1 MVNNK
6 SNSAMPTDIVRYAH
20 TRDFQAV
27 VYDEF
32 SGSPLMVTFLGNQ
45 WWVTT
50 PGEKLQPLEEYFE
63 GEDIGFRFLC
73 EANGKV
79 GALALAKMIGKAAEE
94 PEDDVRKVMRQRV
107 ECLKRLGVKLEVKD
121 ESLAL
126 EMKVFSNEDTHFRQ
140 GKFSMWCHATANC
153 YELLFDIDGFGSRE
167 DAEEWAGCYLDI
179 LEELGINFNII

>member
-1 MVNNK
+1 
-6 SNSAMPTDIVRYAH
+6 
-20 TRDFQAV
+20 
-27 VYDEF
+27 
-32 SGSPLMVTFLGNQ
+32 MVTFLGNQ

-79 GALALAKMIGKAAEE
+79 GALSLAKMIGKAAEE

-107 ECLKRLGVKLEVKD
+107 ECLKRLGIKLDVKD
-121 ESLAL
+121 EEL
-126 EMKVFSNEDTHFRQ
+126 ELELRVFPNEGKPARR
-140 GKFSMWCHATANC
+140 GKFSMWCYATANC

-167 DAEEWAGCYLDI
+167 DAEEWAGYYFKFLKRM
-179 LEELGINFNII
+179 GIKFSITNI